1 MPAFGN
7 PAARHWRAG
16 GEPVSSA
23 ILYLAIV
30 AIWACVLVPRWLRRS
45 HENPSEQGVVY
56 EQEEWAGPGLPG
68 DQGALAGDTAPDEED
83 MDPVAWEDP
92 AAPGDPLPLEE
103 VAVHTEYRSV
113 TYSMTTVSV
122 EEAGVT
128 AHDAAAGDGDA
139 AGADDDAAGA
149 DDDAAG
155 ADPAEVGAY
164 YEAVG
169 HASGGPEPHGWPAG
183 QAGPDHAG
191 IGYQHPH
198 APPRPHPD
206 PGQAR
211 VVRAR
216 RRLLTML
223 VALAIGTAGCTFIG
237 LMPGWVLI
245 VPVALLGLYLLLL
258 REAAVTDAE
267 HARSRAEARTR
278 AVQAA
283 QARALRERD
292 RQAASVAAPTAQVIH
307 LAELAAQFTD
317 QPYDQYT
324 DAEIRAVGD

>member
-1 MPAFGN
+1 
-7 PAARHWRAG
+7 
-16 GEPVSSA
+16 VSSA

-45 HENPSEQGVVY
+45 HENPSGQEIAY
-56 EQEEWAGPGLPG
+56 EQEDWAGQDLAG
-68 DQGALAGDTAPDEED
+68 DQGARAGDIAPDD
-83 MDPVAWEDP
+83 DPVAWEEPP
-92 AAPGDPLPLEE
+92 ASGDPVTPEE
-103 VAVHTEYRSV
+103 LAVHTEYRSV

-128 AHDAAAGDGDA
+128 AHDAADDDE
-139 AGADDDAAGA
+139 AGADDDEAGA
-149 DDDAAG
+149 DDDEAG
-155 ADPAEVGAY
+155 ADDDEAEADPAEVAAY

-169 HASGGPEPHGWPAG
+169 DASGGPEPHGWPAG
-183 QAGPDHAG
+183 RPGPDHAG

-198 APPRPHPD
+198 APVRPHPD
-206 PGQAR
+206 PGRTR
-211 VVRAR
+211 VLRSR

-223 VALAIGTAGCTFIG
+223 VALAIGTAGCTLLG
-237 LMPGWVLI
+237 LMPGLVLI

-258 REAAVTDAE
+258 REAAVADAE
-267 HARSRAEARTR
+267 RTRLRAEAHAR
-278 AVQAA
+278 AVEAA
-283 QARALRERD
+283 HARALRERD
-292 RQAASVAAPTAQVIH
+292 RQAHATLAAPTAQVIH